1 MVSEGHALPLRAK
14 NLSNPLIYIVLFRCV
29 SFEFISLE
37 VAQPMHLTE
46 KLIWV
51 YDRGVSPSRQQ
62 ARQPG

>member
-51 YDRGVSPSRQQ
+51 
-62 ARQPG
+62 